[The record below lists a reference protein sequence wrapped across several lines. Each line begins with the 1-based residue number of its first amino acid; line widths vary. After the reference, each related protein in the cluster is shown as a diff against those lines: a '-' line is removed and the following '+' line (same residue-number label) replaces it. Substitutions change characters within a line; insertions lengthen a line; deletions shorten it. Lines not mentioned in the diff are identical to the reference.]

1 MDSHTVELPV
11 EQPVGELEEVVR
23 FHGAMP
29 TGVTMSHQG
38 RIFVNFPKWGDD
50 VRFTVAEV
58 RNGEPVAYSDEG
70 INRTDPDDLAGTL
83 VSVQSV
89 VVDPADRLWILDTG
103 SPLWVDLTSNQVVKT
118 ILFPQDV
125 ALPATYLNDVRFH
138 LRRGT
143 EGVAYTTG
151 SSDKGPNGIVMADLA
166 TGQSW
171 RRLHD
176 HPSTKAEELADFV
189 PVVEGRP
196 VNRKPDGSIGAAI
209 AMGSDGIAIGADG
222 TRCTIARSPADG
234 FTAWPPMRWRTGRWT
249 VMRWRTG
256 RWTVMRWRKPW
267 SLRVIRA
274 VPLTVSSQTRRAI
287 STRRTMSTTR
297 SFDVPPTSPGHGR
310 RWRRIPG
317 CYGRTPSRLPV
328 TAAFTSL
335 PISCTGRRPQVSP
348 HKPLFRR

>member
-11 EQPVGELEEVVR
+11 EQPVGELEVAVR

-50 VRFTVAEV
+50 ARFTVAEV

-70 INRTDPDDLAGTL
+70 INRTDPE
-83 VSVQSV
+83 S
-89 VVDPADRLWILDTG
+89 
-103 SPLWVDLTSNQVVKT
+103 

-249 VMRWRTG
+249 VMRWR
-256 RWTVMRWRKPW
+256 KPW